1 METPKVRHIGRG
13 TTGGSESFTKSIR
26 RLRGL
31 NWQSKLLRLPQV
43 PLLFPLNPWNRWRL
57 MVALRSELFS
67 SLRSCGLTGR
77 DYSGVNPK
85 FLCNEVW

>member
-1 METPKVRHIGRG
+1 M
-13 TTGGSESFTKSIR
+13 
-26 RLRGL
+26 
-31 NWQSKLLRLPQV
+31 
-43 PLLFPLNPWNRWRL
+43 FPLNPWNKWRL

-85 FLCNEVW
+85 FLCDEVW